1 MIRMLLVAAG
11 SWYGKFSPV
20 NLYDVRECLTI
31 LHAVTVST
39 FQAHEDLES
48 VETWFLRCLFHSR
61 LHNTFVGANLFLI
74 YALTHSR
81 EMAHSD
87 PLHFGAGEYV
97 TLVSYA

>member
-61 LHNTFVGANLFLI
+61 LHNTFVVSGL
-74 YALTHSR
+74 Y
-81 EMAHSD
+81 E
-87 PLHFGAGEYV
+87 HFCLSLGECWR
-97 TLVSYA
+97 